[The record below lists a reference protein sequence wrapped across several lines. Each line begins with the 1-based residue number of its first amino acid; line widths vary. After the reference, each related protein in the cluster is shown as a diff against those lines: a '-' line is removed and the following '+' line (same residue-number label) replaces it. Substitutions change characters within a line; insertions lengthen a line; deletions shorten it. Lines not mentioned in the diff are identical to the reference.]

1 MTATKNP
8 MLRTDFYKTGHAP
21 QYPEGTEYIYSVWV
35 PRSNKYM
42 PYTDGVVSWGIQGM
56 IKEDL
61 MEAFEQ
67 HFFNLPE
74 LVAVRQ
80 YTRIL
85 EYSLGKDKAD
95 GSRIAE
101 LHRLGYLPVRI
112 KAVKEGTVVP
122 LRTPMMTIENTH
134 DDFFWVTNFLETIIS
149 NQLWQAMTS
158 ATIAYNY
165 RKIMNEFAEVT
176 MEDPELV
183 KWLLHDFSM
192 RGMGSL
198 QTTEKS
204 GSGHLLSFVGTDS
217 IPAIVY
223 LEEYY
228 NANVETELVAGSV
241 SATEHS
247 VMCASADVNLDE
259 EETFRR
265 LLTEVYPTGIVSVVS
280 DSFDFW
286 DNVSRVLPNLKDVI
300 EGRDGKL
307 VIRPDSGVPEDIL
320 CGDPNADN
328 EWARMGLVAS
338 LAKIFGFTVNSKGY
352 KVLPPCIG
360 AIYGDS
366 ITYERMQEIYSRLVA
381 AGFSIENV
389 VLGVGSYTYAYNTR
403 DSLGFAMK
411 ATWAQINGEEKLIQK
426 DPKTDDGT
434 KKSNKGRVA
443 VVEKDGKIVT
453 IDNISINDEPI
464 EGDLLETVFEDGK
477 LVREQSLQ
485 EVRDILSSFTK

>member
-1 MTATKNP
+1 MTTTKNP

-21 QYPEGTEYIYSVWV
+21 QYPEKTEYIFTTWT

-42 PYTDGVVSWGIQGM
+42 PYTDGVVAWGIQGM

-61 MEAFEQ
+61 MESFEQ
-67 HFFNLPE
+67 HFFNLPKE
-74 LVAVRQ
+74 VAVRQ

-85 EYSLGKDKAD
+85 EFSLGADKAD
-95 GSRIAE
+95 GSRVGA
-101 LHRLGYLPVRI
+101 LHDLGYLPIRI

-134 DDFFWVTNFLETIIS
+134 KDFFWITNFLETIIS

-165 RKIMNEFAEVT
+165 RKIMNQYAERT
-176 MEDPELV
+176 MDDVDAV

-192 RGMGSL
+192 RGLGSL
-198 QTTEKS
+198 SATEKS

-223 LEEYY
+223 LESLY
-228 NANVETELVAGSV
+228 NANVEEELVAGSV

-247 VMCASADVNLDE
+247 VMCASAGEDLDE
-259 EETFRR
+259 TETFRR
-265 LLTEVYPTGIVSVVS
+265 LITEVYPTGIVSIVS
-280 DSFDFW
+280 DSYDFW
-286 DNVSRVLPNLKDVI
+286 DNVSRVLPYLKEEI
-300 EGRDGKL
+300 EARDGK
-307 VIRPDSGVPEDIL
+307 VVVRPDSGKPEDII
-320 CGDPNADN
+320 CGDPNSEN
-328 EWARMGLVAS
+328 PWARLGLVRC
-338 LAKIFGFTVNSKGY
+338 LAEFFGYTVNSKGF
-352 KVLPPCIG
+352 KVLNPKVG

-366 ITYERMQEIYSRLVA
+366 ITYERMQEIYRRLSDM
-381 AGFSIENV
+381 GFSIENV
-389 VLGVGSYTYAYNTR
+389 VLGVGSYTYQYNTR

-411 ATWAQINGEEKLIQK
+411 ATWAQIDGKEKLIFK

-443 VVEKDGKIVT
+443 VVKREGKITT
-453 IDNISINDEPI
+453 IDNISVHDKPI
-464 EGDLLETVFEDGK
+464 EDDMLEVVFENGK
-477 LVREQSLQ
+477 LLREQSLS
-485 EVRDILSSFTK
+485 EVREILASYTK